1 MDRDPQIRSE
11 RRKSTRQLAIA
22 NETRLEWTSPGR
34 KHTSRGTV
42 LNVSEGGALVSTES
56 VPDLN
61 DRLLVRLRK
70 PVQTDWSTARA
81 VRGSEGNLIGIEFT
95 GSPPYD
101 FILGATLG
109 IDLGKLIANLPDEA
123 RFTLSTD

>member
-42 LNVSEGGALVSTES
+42 LNVSEGGALVSTGS
-56 VPDLN
+56 VPDVN

-70 PVQTDWSTARA
+70 PVQTDWSTAQA
-81 VRGSEGNLIGIEFT
+81 VHCSEGNLIGIEFT
-95 GSPPYD
+95 GSPPYE